1 MDKLEI
7 LNQCTVNGNYVKLP
21 DVQLDRKLYL
31 EVAKAL
37 ELIGGKWKGG
47 KIAAFEFKAD
57 PTDLL
62 ESIKNG
68 DKRNLKKEFQFF
80 ETPSTVIKEMFEHL
94 PDLTRVSSI
103 LEPSAGQGAIIRAL
117 NEITDIVPDCYEL
130 MDINVQIL
138 NKSNLK
144 FNLLGSDFL
153 QHTGKKYDLIVANP
167 PFSNNQ
173 DIDHVMHMYNHLND
187 GGTLITIMSPSW
199 TFGSQNKQVKFREFL
214 DYDTTSH
221 YVELPV
227 GLFKESGTNIK
238 TMLVVIEK

>member
-68 DKRNLKKEFQFF
+68 DKRNLKKEF
-80 ETPSTVIKEMFEHL
+80 PNAVITASGGISGLADVKKLLFCGICEIIVGKAL
-94 PDLTRVSSI
+94 AAGRVT
-103 LEPSAGQGAIIRAL
+103 LE
-117 NEITDIVPDCYEL
+117 EL
-130 MDINVQIL
+130 SEVNR
-138 NKSNLK
+138 
-144 FNLLGSDFL
+144 
-153 QHTGKKYDLIVANP
+153 HA
-167 PFSNNQ
+167 
-173 DIDHVMHMYNHLND
+173 
-187 GGTLITIMSPSW
+187 
-199 TFGSQNKQVKFREFL
+199 R
-214 DYDTTSH
+214 
-221 YVELPV
+221 
-227 GLFKESGTNIK
+227 
-238 TMLVVIEK
+238 